1 MLREIV
7 AELES
12 PAGAMGSVISERKV
26 RQWMATT
33 DLEAMGALYALLS
46 EPAQVARIRPPIDK
60 LEVSAFLRHYFER
73 CITENPQSEWADS
86 RYSAGWDIAGLL
98 KHWTKSKDL
107 DSNELA
113 EWARWLGELYKKGD
127 DAIQLSIETATL
139 EHVLDEPEVAE
150 LFADWLS
157 DPTLAEGYRRSLHGP
172 GPLAEQ
178 T

>member
-12 PAGAMGSVISERKV
+12 PAGAMGSVISEKKV

-60 LEVSAFLRHYFER
+60 LDVSAFLRHYFER
-73 CITENPQSEWADS
+73 CITENPESEWADS

-98 KHWTKSKDL
+98 KHWTKAKDL